1 MTSSPVALVP
11 PGCFTFTSETLSNEK
26 NAIMLPRILEPEV
39 MDSLD
44 EAVDYDAMD
53 HSAVN
58 RLFVDDFLAAVD
70 RFQVADRPLPVI
82 DVGTGTAQIPIEL
95 CRRADFVRVTAVDL
109 ASHMLQIG
117 QRNVIR
123 AGLESVLRLEQIDA
137 KGLPYGDGEFSA
149 VMSNSIVHHI
159 PEPLAVVR
167 EMRRVLKPGGILF
180 VRDLM
185 RPPDVATLDHLVSTY
200 AGDANPHQR
209 QMFRDS
215 LHAALTLDE
224 VRALLTAAGLPCDW
238 VAQTSDR
245 HWTITSRLDS
255 RR

>member
-1 MTSSPVALVP
+1 
-11 PGCFTFTSETLSNEK
+11 
-26 NAIMLPRILEPEV
+26 

-44 EAVDYDAMD
+44 EAVDYDSMD

-58 RLFVDDFLAAVD
+58 RVFVDDFLATVE
-70 RFQVADRPLPVI
+70 RLGGTNRSLRVL

-117 QRNVIR
+117 QRNLIR
-123 AGLESVLRLEQIDA
+123 AGLESEIRLEQIVD
-137 KGLPYGDGEFSA
+137 KGLPYGDAEFPA

-159 PEPLAVVR
+159 PEPAAALH
-167 EMRRVLKPGGILF
+167 EMRRVLKPGGSLF
-180 VRDLM
+180 VRDLL
-185 RPPDVATLDHLVSTY
+185 RPPDIATLDRLVATY

-209 QMFRDS
+209 QMFHDS

-224 VRALLTAAGLPCDW
+224 VRDLLTTVALPREW
-238 VAQTSDR
+238 VSPTSDR
-245 HWTITSRLDS
+245 HWTIAGSLP
-255 RR
+255 